1 MSMLKTIG
9 YAFIGIGMA
18 GVAISAVSKIVKL
31 NQEKKEKD
39 LVVPEVPVK
48 TTNDEVET
56 FIIERPRPA
65 KIRHYN
71 ELMQRVALHDDRMA
85 RSATK
90 KLSTVRKR
98 TRVIIHK

>member
-18 GVAISAVSKIVKL
+18 GVAISAINKIVKL
-31 NQEKKEKD
+31 NQEKKEKNIV
-39 LVVPEVPVK
+39 LSEVDSGNG
-48 TTNDEVET
+48 NDVEK
-56 FIIERPRPA
+56 FVIERPRPA

-71 ELMQRVALHDDRMA
+71 ELMQRVALHDDRLT
-85 RSATK
+85 RSASK
-90 KLSTVRKR
+90 RLSTVRKR

>member
-31 NQEKKEKD
+31 NQEKKGKD
-39 LVVPEVPVK
+39 AAVPEVSAMPM
-48 TTNDEVET
+48 NDVVEKV
-56 FIIERPRPA
+56 IIERPRSA

-71 ELMQRVALHDDRMA
+71 ELMQKVAIHDDRLA

-90 KLSTVRKR
+90 NLSTVRKR

>member
-31 NQEKKEKD
+31 NQEKKNKD
-39 LVVPEVPVK
+39 LVESEVPVIAMDDVAEK
-48 TTNDEVET
+48 VV
-56 FIIERPRPA
+56 IERPRPA

-71 ELMQRVALHDDRMA
+71 ELLQRVAIHDDRLV

-90 KLSTVRKR
+90 NLSTVRKR

>member
-39 LVVPEVPVK
+39 VVVPKVPVMAD
-48 TTNDEVET
+48 NGVEKVV
-56 FIIERPRPA
+56 IERPRAA

-71 ELMQRVALHDDRMA
+71 ELMQRVALHDDRLA
-85 RSATK
+85 RSAMK
-90 KLSTVRKR
+90 NLSTVRKR
-98 TRVIIHK
+98 TRVIIHR

>member
-31 NQEKKEKD
+31 NQEKKEKN
-39 LVVPEVPVK
+39 LVVPEARVMSADDLEK
-48 TTNDEVET
+48 I
-56 FIIERPRPA
+56 IIERPRPA

-71 ELMQRVALHDDRMA
+71 ELMQRVALHGDRLT

-90 KLSTVRKR
+90 NLSTVRKR

>member
-39 LVVPEVPVK
+39 IVVHEVPAMAG
-48 TTNDEVET
+48 NGEIET
-56 FIIERPRPA
+56 VVIARPRPA

-71 ELMQRVALHDDRMA
+71 ELKQKVAIHDDRLA

-90 KLSTVRKR
+90 NLSTVRKR
-98 TRVIIHK
+98 TTVIIK